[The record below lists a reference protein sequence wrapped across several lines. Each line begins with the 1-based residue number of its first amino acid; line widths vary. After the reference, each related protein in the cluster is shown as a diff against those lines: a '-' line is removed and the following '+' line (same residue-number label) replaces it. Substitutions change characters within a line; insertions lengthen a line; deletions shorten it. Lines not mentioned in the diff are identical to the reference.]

1 MARSQRRHQPSVL
14 RHSII
19 EARAQQRNFQLMVIT
34 HDEDFVELLGRSDH
48 ADYFFRVEKDARGR
62 SRIIRCNM
70 RELCN

>member
-1 MARSQRRHQPSVL
+1 
-14 RHSII
+14 
-19 EARAQQRNFQLMVIT
+19 MVIT